1 LKSPDIRNSRGVA
14 TAEERKELNAS
25 RKTEKGLENL
35 DDEGGL

>member
-1 LKSPDIRNSRGVA
+1 VV